1 MEYRITFAV
10 IGAGVTYCW
19 SNGTAATNPET
30 DNSPSETTEPQFTT
44 TYTTETTKPEN
55 HCAPPKHGYLGKEGI
70 ISCNIDQ
77 GMNVYWFNETDEYH
91 HSFIR
96 MEDGYITGSGYK
108 SNEYD
113 ILQNGSL
120 VIRNVQY
127 KHQQSYQVTFPFDIG
142 SQVDLRVDFLVIVPT
157 TSNSGSTL
165 PSEVTSIVQST
176 KVETDNS
183 RSVTTEPQFITA
195 YTRKLPNQIRS
206 NMTLYQVGNVQQF
219 IKCSS
224 FKVMI
229 CEKVGAG
236 VPPSEEKV
244 KSCRSNGLFRG
255 ILRL

>member
-176 KVETDNS
+176 KVEDSNRAWLHLIWIVVVVAVAVVVVVLVASKKRARPFT
-183 RSVTTEPQFITA
+183 
-195 YTRKLPNQIRS
+195 NQE
-206 NMTLYQVGNVQQF
+206 GNGNNEGNEEN
-219 IKCSS
+219 IPMRGSS
-224 FKVMI
+224 
-229 CEKVGAG
+229 
-236 VPPSEEKV
+236 P
-244 KSCRSNGLFRG
+244 
-255 ILRL
+255 